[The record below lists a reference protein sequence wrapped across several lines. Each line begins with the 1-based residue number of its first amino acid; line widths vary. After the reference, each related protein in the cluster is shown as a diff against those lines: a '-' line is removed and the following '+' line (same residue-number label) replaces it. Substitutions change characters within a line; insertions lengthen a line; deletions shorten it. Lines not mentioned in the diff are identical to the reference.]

1 LSWSSGGKNSFEK
14 RADCTHV
21 DEDEHDSFDATVT
34 LDGSTVGENRNPI
47 GQVTRAYSGGS
58 FTVTGREYYHYKYTT
73 HCRGPE
79 WEQTQENDGESRD
92 QGGGNLGARGEL
104 SQCWAVLN
112 EKTGIA
118 QLFCRLLTER
128 RSRGVGDKEENVPWK
143 TSFLIPGDPKD
154 GWGSVGS
161 VYSKSERDGDT
172 IRFGGSF
179 DLPTE
184 GPWMG
189 SHGRAAAAN
198 GLGKGLNGPDWKPA
212 PEFEV
217 LSSQIS
223 QLSQPYPAPR
233 REKSKES
240 PEYGFRGPWP
250 GNLHVEWDVRTNPV
264 EAIVADSFEAKRG
277 EKLEIDGSKSKGENL
292 RYQWTFA
299 PRCQKDSA
307 TPNPGAKKTER
318 AINPVFLCD
327 TDVTLEVTDGKAK
340 DKKITHVKI
349 VPRPGWKT
357 DFRGDIADG
366 SLAMS
371 PLTATNAPF
380 LAALGTNACA
390 LDEPAGEHILHPG
403 PPRNEGPDS
412 YRLKQVADPDGPFD
426 GKWYVD
432 SLKLVIARKLIIT
445 QDLLPIGLH
454 FATGPVAGAI
464 WYHNQAS
471 GHAGDVK
478 MLFDE
483 IVAHEK
489 LHTVLMEDAL
499 KAPDGDPVPVVEKK
513 TADTKEWL
521 TALVQSTIGD
531 AEMRLC
537 EATSERKVKA
547 RLGAGRFAIGGVVEL
562 PVERGSTEWAPW
574 NIESFAGLGS
584 DGSCD

>member
-1 LSWSSGGKNSFEK
+1 MKDITSPRAGERNEYSAIFLMTNAARRLGHLALWFSLTMVSVALPSSIFAEERDAPPSVNIKEIMTKARSGQPLTQEERRTLREWRKSVGLPPSVFGEESDTPPDVNIREIMRSGQRPTQEERRALVERARSLSQHLKRTVRPLTGLQGSVRLSWSSGGKNSFEK

-21 DEDEHDSFDATVT
+21 DEDEHDSFDSPVT
-34 LDGSTVGENRNPI
+34 LDESTVGENRNPI

-380 LAALGTNACA
+380 LAALGTN
-390 LDEPAGEHILHPG
+390 
-403 PPRNEGPDS
+403 
-412 YRLKQVADPDGPFD
+412 
-426 GKWYVD
+426 
-432 SLKLVIARKLIIT
+432 
-445 QDLLPIGLH
+445 
-454 FATGPVAGAI
+454 
-464 WYHNQAS
+464 
-471 GHAGDVK
+471 
-478 MLFDE
+478 
-483 IVAHEK
+483 
-489 LHTVLMEDAL
+489 
-499 KAPDGDPVPVVEKK
+499 
-513 TADTKEWL
+513 
-521 TALVQSTIGD
+521 
-531 AEMRLC
+531 
-537 EATSERKVKA
+537 
-547 RLGAGRFAIGGVVEL
+547 
-562 PVERGSTEWAPW
+562 
-574 NIESFAGLGS
+574 
-584 DGSCD
+584 